1 MSADILQLRPMTA
14 GDILDRA
21 IRIYRRNFVPLVTIV
36 AIVTLP
42 FALVQVFAAL
52 ISYPLNPSQFD
63 AGVFEPGRLLLG
75 QGLQYLAAFAAAIAA
90 IFQNAAL
97 AAFVSEKFLGRG
109 ISVRQAYRHA
119 LHRWLSLL
127 IAIFLIGMVNVIVFG
142 VLFGVFLV
150 PLIGIASLGSG
161 ADSGASAVF
170 GIMSLAFCCLLAPAL
185 VVAIFLNT
193 RWAFFIQAIVLEN
206 FNSTGSMGRSWKLV
220 KGSFWRVLFML
231 FVIALIINLFS
242 VGPILLVTAAATLL
256 ASPVLIALA
265 SAVSGALVSLL
276 FAPLQF
282 AALTVLY
289 YDLRI
294 RKEGFDLELQMQ
306 DLSGAA
312 PPALPLTSAPQPPSA
327 PAAPGETQS
336 DLPPLYSR
344 DDYRSLRD
352 QDTEK

>member
-1 MSADILQLRPMTA
+1 MSADTPQLRPMTA

-52 ISYPLNPSQFD
+52 ISYPLGPSQFD
-63 AGVFEPGRLLLG
+63 AGGFESGRLLLG
-75 QGLQYLAAFAAAIAA
+75 QGLTYIAAFAAAIAA

-97 AAFVSEKFLGRG
+97 AAFVSEKFLGQE
-109 ISVRQAYRHA
+109 ISVRQAYRRAMH
-119 LHRWLSLL
+119 HWLSLL
-127 IAIFLIGMVNVIVFG
+127 IAIFLIGMINVIVFG

-150 PLIGIASLGSG
+150 PLLAIASLGSG
-161 ADSGASAVF
+161 ADSGASAVL
-170 GIMSLAFCCLLAPAL
+170 GIMSLVFCCLLAPAF

-206 FNSTGSMGRSWKLV
+206 FNSTGGMGRSWKLV
-220 KGSFWRVLFML
+220 KGSFWRVLFL
-231 FVIALIINLFS
+231 LVAISLIIYLFS
-242 VGPILLVTAAATLL
+242 LGPVLLVTVAAMIL

-265 SAVSGALVSLL
+265 SAVSGTLVSLL
-276 FAPLQF
+276 FTPLQF

-306 DLSGAA
+306 DISGAA
-312 PPALPLTSAPQPPSA
+312 PPALPSTTALQPPA
-327 PAAPGETQS
+327 VPAASGETS
-336 DLPPLYSR
+336 LDLQPSYSR
-344 DDYRSLRD
+344 DNYFSLRD